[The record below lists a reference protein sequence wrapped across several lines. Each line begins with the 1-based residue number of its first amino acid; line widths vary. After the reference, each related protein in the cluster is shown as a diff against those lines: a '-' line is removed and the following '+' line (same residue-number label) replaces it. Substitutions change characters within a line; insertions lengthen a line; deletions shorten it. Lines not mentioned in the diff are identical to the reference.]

1 MYVFK
6 WSKYEDHSPNS
17 LGEINFQKYFS
28 LKFFVPQGK
37 IPYVFF
43 HAQFKKFTE
52 NFTENF
58 T

>member
-43 HAQFKKFTE
+43 HAKFKKFTE
-52 NFTENF
+52 NFT
-58 T
+58 